1 LSFEEDTST
10 LALPTAE
17 TSSVIETEALLYVC
31 GYVAGRFRQKYP
43 KLGTQ
48 VMQQSAASMGN
59 YSWISLLSKGNL
71 LHPCEELV
79 SAAKIMERVFQNARI
94 WIVQKTIGFSEI
106 ERTNC
111 RMSWQFNDT

>member
-1 LSFEEDTST
+1 M
-10 LALPTAE
+10 
-17 TSSVIETEALLYVC
+17 C

-71 LHPCEELV
+71 LHSCEELV
-79 SAAKIMERVFQNARI
+79 SAAKIMEKEFFKMHGSGLCKKPLVFRSVVNLPVNYI
-94 WIVQKTIGFSEI
+94 FG
-106 ERTNC
+106 
-111 RMSWQFNDT
+111 